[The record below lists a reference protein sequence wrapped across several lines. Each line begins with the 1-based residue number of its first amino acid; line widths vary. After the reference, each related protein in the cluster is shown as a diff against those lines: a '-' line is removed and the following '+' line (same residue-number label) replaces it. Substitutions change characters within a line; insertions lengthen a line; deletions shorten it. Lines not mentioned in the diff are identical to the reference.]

1 MHSDS
6 EEFTKGKF
14 IEGAKVEEEMKL
26 INDLVD
32 LNLAEGKSDLLNS
45 KMLTKTK
52 YPTSSTKNAT
62 YYEFFKRN
70 MIYDEFL
77 KEKLDFLYIE
87 DSNKSVNQFVF
98 SCQGL

>member
-1 MHSDS
+1 
-6 EEFTKGKF
+6 
-14 IEGAKVEEEMKL
+14 
-26 INDLVD
+26 
-32 LNLAEGKSDLLNS
+32 
-45 KMLTKTK
+45 
-52 YPTSSTKNAT
+52 
-62 YYEFFKRN
+62 